1 MERDLDFEKR
11 YNYDPSTNYGDVLKK
26 IFELLPTDK
35 EAAGELMRKY
45 GDVISIYGKR
55 DYQKRLKG
63 LANSTQV
70 VDTNYREVIIV
81 DY

>member
-11 YNYDPSTNYGDVLKK
+11 YDYDPSINYEDVLKK

-45 GDVISIYGKR
+45 GDVLSIYVKR

-63 LANSTQV
+63 LINSPQV
-70 VDTNYREVIIV
+70 VATNYREIIIV